1 MTPLRKRT
9 LAGSLALCLL
19 LIAGGSAAWAYDSQR
34 RQAHQELL
42 RQAEQD
48 LAVAEEA
55 RESAEQALAAR
66 AAAESAARA
75 KEAAAAERNRLAA
88 CETERDVAKRV
99 ALERAAEN
107 LSSREAASIDPR
119 DGLGQA
125 RVSLRAAR
133 RGLALAS
140 GTTEA
145 AHYQAKAAVDQA
157 QRLVSELELETAQV
171 SLYYGVD
178 PRDEVGR
185 AKAAAKASELGLRYL
200 KAPLPPAQPLTD
212 FLASAVDVPD
222 C

>member
-1 MTPLRKRT
+1 MRG

-34 RQAHQELL
+34 RQEHQELL
-42 RQAEQD
+42 RLAEQD
-48 LAVAEEA
+48 RAAAEEA
-55 RESAEQALAAR
+55 RESAEQAHAAR

-75 KEAAAAERNRLAA
+75 NEAAAAERDRQVA

-99 ALERAAEN
+99 ALQRAAED

-133 RGLALAS
+133 RGLVLAS

-157 QRLVSELELETAQV
+157 QRLVSELELENSQV
-171 SLYYGVD
+171 SLYYGLH
-178 PRDEVGR
+178 PGDEVGR
-185 AKAAAKASELGLRYL
+185 AKAAVQASELRLRYL

-212 FLASAVDVPD
+212 FLASAEEVPV